1 MTRNLLKKLVI
12 GGAIFL
18 SATASIC
25 ELPQIQAINPPLVM
39 PPPEKK
45 YVFSVKRDPFVP
57 PKSLQYILRQ
67 EAKIIKSLD
76 ELTRRLEKDGFDKN
90 QVQAAYDDKRFIVH
104 REIIRLF
111 DGSPETKG
119 AKGKITYEIY
129 RKNLRLNEKID
140 QAPEFMTKYKEDLA
154 LTEKKFGVDKRYIV
168 AILGVESDFGNNK
181 GKFYAFNALASMY
194 ITRKKNFA
202 YRELKESLVL
212 CKNNN
217 KGLFDYK
224 SSYAGALGNAQ
235 FIPSSFNRLFIDGNG
250 DLVADP
256 LCMEDCIPSVANYL
270 KKSGW
275 NSKENGRIPD
285 EKSRNWE
292 AIKDYNDSNFYVKA
306 VIELATKAK
315 WSSDDL
321 IVASGAGFE

>member
-90 QVQAAYDDKRFIVH
+90 QVQAAYADERFTVH

-111 DGSPETKG
+111 DKSPETEG
-119 AKGKITYEIY
+119 VKGKITYESY
-129 RKNLRLNEKID
+129 RKNLGLDDKLIR
-140 QAPEFMTKYKEDLA
+140 APDFMKKYKE
-154 LTEKKFGVDKRYIV
+154 
-168 AILGVESDFGNNK
+168 
-181 GKFYAFNALASMY
+181 
-194 ITRKKNFA
+194 
-202 YRELKESLVL
+202 
-212 CKNNN
+212 
-217 KGLFDYK
+217 
-224 SSYAGALGNAQ
+224 
-235 FIPSSFNRLFIDGNG
+235 
-250 DLVADP
+250 
-256 LCMEDCIPSVANYL
+256 
-270 KKSGW
+270 
-275 NSKENGRIPD
+275 
-285 EKSRNWE
+285 
-292 AIKDYNDSNFYVKA
+292 
-306 VIELATKAK
+306 ELA
-315 WSSDDL
+315 
-321 IVASGAGFE
+321 VAEK